1 MSSHVLPAD
10 ALAPGGAA
18 ASHPNALAPLAG
30 RLDRWLGGTVES
42 LAAAA
47 PSRAAALP

>member
-18 ASHPNALAPLAG
+18 VAHPNALAPLA
-30 RLDRWLGGTVES
+30 RLLDQLEDRAQQVGYTF
-42 LAAAA
+42 
-47 PSRAAALP
+47 